1 MMSLK
6 NNLWYGCLL
15 FAVSLPVSG
24 HAKREKVTAEP
35 VVIRTEDFNSRGGLP
50 NFYHKLRENRSVH
63 IAYLGGSI
71 TAAQDGWREQTCN
84 WFRVTW
90 PQTVITHNNAAIG
103 GTGSNLGVFRTER
116 DVINYH
122 PDLVFVEFAV
132 NDGGKDREKVIKPME
147 GIVRKIWQA
156 NPETDICFVYT
167 IDKSKMEKLQEG
179 HLDPAV
185 IAMEEVAE
193 HYDIPTIHLGYDVTH
208 LLQEGKLV
216 FTAPKEDNAYKIVF
230 TSDDVHPLS
239 ASGHP
244 LYAATITRRLSEIA
258 GYAVRK
264 PHVLPA
270 PVFSDCWE
278 KGTIVYMDGINKDAS
293 WKALGT
299 DHPFI
304 QSYNRF
310 FDHLYQ
316 GKPGSRLTFRFKG
329 TVIGLYDFIGP
340 KSPILD
346 VTIDGEKKEVMR
358 FDRHCS
364 YDRMSYIIL
373 ADCLEDGLHQVDI
386 EVSAKRIDK
395 TEVFSSSPGNLE
407 KLQSSPELFDG
418 IEYTIGGLLIVGDL
432 EKE

>member
-1 MMSLK
+1 MISLK
-6 NNLWYGCLL
+6 SCLWHGCLL
-15 FAVSLPVSG
+15 FAVSLPVTG
-24 HAKREKVTAEP
+24 LAKQKKAMTKPLIV
-35 VVIRTEDFNSRGGLP
+35 RTEDFNSREGLP
-50 NFYHKLRENRSVH
+50 NFYHKLRQNRSVH

-193 HYDIPTIHLGYDVTH
+193 HYGIPTIHLGYDVMH
-208 LLQEGKLV
+208 LLEEGKLV

-230 TSDDVHPLS
+230 TSDNVHPLS

-258 GYAVRK
+258 GYAARK
-264 PHVLPA
+264 PHILPA

-278 KGTIVYMDGINKDAS
+278 KGTIVYMDGISKDAS
-293 WKALGT
+293 WKALGA
-299 DHPFI
+299 DHPFM

-316 GKPGSRLTFRFKG
+316 GKPGSSLTFRFKG

-373 ADCLEDGLHQVDI
+373 ADSLEDGLHQVDI

-395 TEVFSSSPGNLE
+395 ADVFSSSPGNLE
-407 KLQSSPELFDG
+407 KLQASPEMFDG
-418 IEYTIGGLLIVGDL
+418 IEYTIGGLLIVGEL
-432 EKE
+432 EKK